1 MEKLR
6 LDLMKEAEA
15 VCTEDDELYEEI
27 EAPKFVDFTVPDR
40 FRPDD
45 RSWFCARV
53 GCDQTHEEV
62 DPEALYRT
70 FLLRVMAAR
79 SPNVRHRKALG
90 RPASSLIPRCPQSAP
105 AKSSKSRIARLST
118 MIAVPESTA
127 KSKLKDHPISSLR
140 STPSRDKAKP
150 QHCPMKEALTEP
162 RRQRCL
168 TNREGFRSVRHQKEP
183 VPVVK
188 NKAVVR
194 SLFDDTTKERP
205 LRTTTPS
212 KSTAPPVS
220 EDRPETRKL
229 KVGSRM
235 KNVPSRY
242 LCIPKTP
249 MSSKRAEDS
258 AKSLNRAKETKV
270 STKLKTEPSSK
281 ICDPSERQ
289 EISRDGSNDMETDG
303 KLSNLSVAATNVEEP
318 LPSLVAGL
326 ESLQLAKADS
336 TNLHSSTMENC
347 EKVTENEVPLPH
359 ASSKRSASEAG
370 NEENSTELDD
380 NKENASDTNKGRYW
394 QIYLIYLPF
403 DATLFTGKILLV
415 LLLANDDRVLNS
427 NAKRDASEDFKSAAS
442 ENVPPKVLRPQ
453 INSSDRV
460 GKHKRTTNPKP
471 FRLRIDER
479 GILKEA
485 NQERR
490 LRIEAQ
496 AQKQA
501 ESTLRTKALVGK
513 EKIAEKP
520 QSRLLKMASSR
531 QTLEDG
537 SVTALRKAPV
547 SQTGRENCKTTSPA
561 VTTLKAK
568 RPAATVAR
576 EPNFHRIH
584 LPKGCSKRVEVQQS

>member
-45 RSWFCARV
+45 RSWFCTRV

-105 AKSSKSRIARLST
+105 AKSSKSRITRLST

-281 ICDPSERQ
+281 ICDPSEHQ
-289 EISRDGSNDMETDG
+289 EISRDGSSDMETDG
-303 KLSNLSVAATNVEEP
+303 KLSNLCVAATNVEEP

-336 TNLHSSTMENC
+336 TSLHSSTMENC

-380 NKENASDTNKGRYW
+380 NKENASDTNKG
-394 QIYLIYLPF
+394 
-403 DATLFTGKILLV
+403 
-415 LLLANDDRVLNS
+415 RVLNS

-520 QSRLLKMASSR
+520 QSRLLKVASSK

-561 VTTLKAK
+561 VTTLKGK

>member
-1 MEKLR
+1 
-6 LDLMKEAEA
+6 
-15 VCTEDDELYEEI
+15 
-27 EAPKFVDFTVPDR
+27 
-40 FRPDD
+40 
-45 RSWFCARV
+45 
-53 GCDQTHEEV
+53 
-62 DPEALYRT
+62 
-70 FLLRVMAAR
+70 
-79 SPNVRHRKALG
+79 
-90 RPASSLIPRCPQSAP
+90 
-105 AKSSKSRIARLST
+105 

-281 ICDPSERQ
+281 ICDPSEHQ
-289 EISRDGSNDMETDG
+289 EISRDGSSDMETDG
-303 KLSNLSVAATNVEEP
+303 KLSNLCVAATNVEEP

-336 TNLHSSTMENC
+336 TSLHSSTMENC

-442 ENVPPKVLRPQ
+442 ENVPPKACY
-453 INSSDRV
+453 D
-460 GKHKRTTNPKP
+460 
-471 FRLRIDER
+471 
-479 GILKEA
+479 
-485 NQERR
+485 
-490 LRIEAQ
+490 
-496 AQKQA
+496 
-501 ESTLRTKALVGK
+501 
-513 EKIAEKP
+513 
-520 QSRLLKMASSR
+520 
-531 QTLEDG
+531 
-537 SVTALRKAPV
+537 
-547 SQTGRENCKTTSPA
+547 
-561 VTTLKAK
+561 
-568 RPAATVAR
+568 
-576 EPNFHRIH
+576 
-584 LPKGCSKRVEVQQS
+584 

>member
-380 NKENASDTNKGRYW
+380 NKENASDTNKGR
-394 QIYLIYLPF
+394 
-403 DATLFTGKILLV
+403 
-415 LLLANDDRVLNS
+415 VLNS

>member
-105 AKSSKSRIARLST
+105 AKSSKSRITRLST

-380 NKENASDTNKGRYW
+380 NKENASDTNKGR
-394 QIYLIYLPF
+394 
-403 DATLFTGKILLV
+403 
-415 LLLANDDRVLNS
+415 VLNS

-442 ENVPPKVLRPQ
+442 ENVLRPQ

-501 ESTLRTKALVGK
+501 ESTLRMKALVGK

-584 LPKGCSKRVEVQQS
+584 LPKGCSKRVEVQKS

>member
-1 MEKLR
+1 
-6 LDLMKEAEA
+6 
-15 VCTEDDELYEEI
+15 
-27 EAPKFVDFTVPDR
+27 
-40 FRPDD
+40 
-45 RSWFCARV
+45 
-53 GCDQTHEEV
+53 
-62 DPEALYRT
+62 
-70 FLLRVMAAR
+70 
-79 SPNVRHRKALG
+79 
-90 RPASSLIPRCPQSAP
+90 
-105 AKSSKSRIARLST
+105 

-281 ICDPSERQ
+281 ICDPSEHQ
-289 EISRDGSNDMETDG
+289 EISRDGSSDMETDG
-303 KLSNLSVAATNVEEP
+303 NLSNLCVAASNVEEP

-336 TNLHSSTMENC
+336 TSLHSSTMENC

-442 ENVPPKVLRPQ
+442 ENVPPKACY
-453 INSSDRV
+453 D
-460 GKHKRTTNPKP
+460 
-471 FRLRIDER
+471 
-479 GILKEA
+479 
-485 NQERR
+485 
-490 LRIEAQ
+490 
-496 AQKQA
+496 
-501 ESTLRTKALVGK
+501 
-513 EKIAEKP
+513 
-520 QSRLLKMASSR
+520 
-531 QTLEDG
+531 
-537 SVTALRKAPV
+537 
-547 SQTGRENCKTTSPA
+547 
-561 VTTLKAK
+561 
-568 RPAATVAR
+568 
-576 EPNFHRIH
+576 
-584 LPKGCSKRVEVQQS
+584 

>member
-45 RSWFCARV
+45 RSWFCTRV

-105 AKSSKSRIARLST
+105 AKSSKSRITRLST

-281 ICDPSERQ
+281 ICDPSEHQ
-289 EISRDGSNDMETDG
+289 EISRDGSSDMETDG
-303 KLSNLSVAATNVEEP
+303 KLSNLCVAATNVEEP

-336 TNLHSSTMENC
+336 TSLHSSTMENC

-380 NKENASDTNKGRYW
+380 NKENASDTNKG
-394 QIYLIYLPF
+394 
-403 DATLFTGKILLV
+403 
-415 LLLANDDRVLNS
+415 
-427 NAKRDASEDFKSAAS
+427 RDASEDFKSAAS

-520 QSRLLKMASSR
+520 QSRLLKVASSK

-561 VTTLKAK
+561 VTTLKGK

>member
-45 RSWFCARV
+45 RSWFCTRV

-105 AKSSKSRIARLST
+105 AKSSKSRITRSST

-281 ICDPSERQ
+281 ICDPSEHQ
-289 EISRDGSNDMETDG
+289 EISRDGSSDMETDG
-303 KLSNLSVAATNVEEP
+303 KLSNLCVAATNVEEP

-336 TNLHSSTMENC
+336 TSLHSSTMENC

-380 NKENASDTNKGRYW
+380 NKENASDTNKG
-394 QIYLIYLPF
+394 
-403 DATLFTGKILLV
+403 
-415 LLLANDDRVLNS
+415 
-427 NAKRDASEDFKSAAS
+427 RDASEDFKSAAS

-520 QSRLLKMASSR
+520 QSRLLKVASSK

-561 VTTLKAK
+561 VATLKGK

>member
-15 VCTEDDELYEEI
+15 ACTEDDELYEEI
-27 EAPKFVDFTVPDR
+27 EAPKFVDFTAPDR

-62 DPEALYRT
+62 DPDALYRT

-118 MIAVPESTA
+118 MIAVPEGMA

-140 STPSRDKAKP
+140 STPSRAKAKV

-162 RRQRCL
+162 RSQRCL
-168 TNREGFRSVRHQKEP
+168 TNRAGFRSVRHQKEP

-188 NKAVVR
+188 NKVVVR

-212 KSTAPPVS
+212 KATAPPES
-220 EDRPETRKL
+220 EARPETRKL
-229 KVGSRM
+229 KAGSRM

-242 LCIPKTP
+242 LCIPRTP

-258 AKSLNRAKETKV
+258 AKSSNRAKETKGN
-270 STKLKTEPSSK
+270 TKSKTEPSSK
-281 ICDPSERQ
+281 ICDPSELQ
-289 EISRDGSNDMETDG
+289 EISRDNSTDMETDG
-303 KLSNLSVAATNVEEP
+303 KLSNLSVTATNVEEN

-336 TNLHSSTMENC
+336 TSLHNSTMENW
-347 EKVTENEVPLPH
+347 EKATENEVPLPH
-359 ASSKRSASEAG
+359 ASSKRSASDAE
-370 NEENSTELDD
+370 NEQNSTELDA
-380 NKENASDTNKGRYW
+380 NKENASDTNRG
-394 QIYLIYLPF
+394 
-403 DATLFTGKILLV
+403 
-415 LLLANDDRVLNS
+415 RVLNS
-427 NAKRDASEDFKSAAS
+427 NTKSDGSEDLKSAAS
-442 ENVPPKVLRPQ
+442 ESVPPKVLRPQ
-453 INSSDRV
+453 NNSSNKPSDRV
-460 GKHKRTTNPKP
+460 GKHTRTTNPKP

-496 AQKQA
+496 AQKEA
-501 ESTLRTKALVGK
+501 ESTLRVKASG
-513 EKIAEKP
+513 KP
-520 QSRLLKMASSR
+520 QSRLLKMASSSK

-537 SVTALRKAPV
+537 SVTAALRKAPV
-547 SQTGRENCKTTSPA
+547 SQTGRENCCKTTSPA
-561 VTTLKAK
+561 VTTMKAK

-584 LPKGCSKRVEVQQS
+584 LPKGCSKRGVEVQN

>member
-118 MIAVPESTA
+118 MIAVPESMA

-140 STPSRDKAKP
+140 STPSRAKAKP

-188 NKAVVR
+188 NKVVVR

-270 STKLKTEPSSK
+270 SIKLKTEPSSK

-303 KLSNLSVAATNVEEP
+303 KLSILSVAATNVEEP

-336 TNLHSSTMENC
+336 TSLHSSTMENC

-380 NKENASDTNKGRYW
+380 NKENASDTNKGR
-394 QIYLIYLPF
+394 
-403 DATLFTGKILLV
+403 
-415 LLLANDDRVLNS
+415 VLNS
-427 NAKRDASEDFKSAAS
+427 NAKSDASEDLKSAAS
-442 ENVPPKVLRPQ
+442 GNVLRPQ

-520 QSRLLKMASSR
+520 QSRLLKMASSK

-537 SVTALRKAPV
+537 SVTALMKAPV

>member
-380 NKENASDTNKGRYW
+380 NKENASDTNKGR
-394 QIYLIYLPF
+394 
-403 DATLFTGKILLV
+403 
-415 LLLANDDRVLNS
+415 VLNS

-442 ENVPPKVLRPQ
+442 ENVLRPQ

>member
-380 NKENASDTNKGRYW
+380 NKENASDTNKGR
-394 QIYLIYLPF
+394 
-403 DATLFTGKILLV
+403 
-415 LLLANDDRVLNS
+415 
-427 NAKRDASEDFKSAAS
+427 DASEDFKSAAS

>member
-40 FRPDD
+40 FHPDD

-105 AKSSKSRIARLST
+105 AKSSKSRITRLST

-270 STKLKTEPSSK
+270 STKLKAEPSSK

-336 TNLHSSTMENC
+336 TSLHSSTMENC

-380 NKENASDTNKGRYW
+380 NKENASDTNKGR
-394 QIYLIYLPF
+394 
-403 DATLFTGKILLV
+403 
-415 LLLANDDRVLNS
+415 VLNS

-442 ENVPPKVLRPQ
+442 ENVLRPQ

-520 QSRLLKMASSR
+520 QSRLLKMASSK